1 MADNLHSGHR
11 ERLRARLLERGIT
24 KTTPHHEILEFIL
37 FYSIPRK
44 DTNEL
49 AHALINRFGSLTG
62 VFDAPE
68 EELMKIKGISKN
80 TVTLLKLF
88 IPIAKIYI
96 DEKLNPP
103 KDFRNIDEVG
113 LYLLKKYIGYTNE
126 VLTVISLNANGKMLS
141 YDIVAEGGL
150 TEVSASKRQIAEI
163 AIRNR
168 AHCIVLCHNH
178 PGATAVPSAADLALT
193 TIVQESLLSVGIEL
207 LDHIILSDDDYVSL
221 FQSARYKD
229 MFIRQ
234 PYTQH
239 HSRYE

>member
-1 MADNLHSGHR
+1 
-11 ERLRARLLERGIT
+11 
-24 KTTPHHEILEFIL
+24 
-37 FYSIPRK
+37 
-44 DTNEL
+44 
-49 AHALINRFGSLTG
+49 
-62 VFDAPE
+62 
-68 EELMKIKGISKN
+68 MKIKGISKN